1 MRSSSLVRR
10 GWCALAALS
19 LCVLTTAVSQ
29 ADEPL
34 RWKFKAGDKFNYNMK
49 QDMNM
54 NMDAGPAGKLA
65 TTAQQNMD
73 MNWAIQSVNPDGG
86 AVIKQTIDRIRV
98 KMTAPGGQGFDYDS
112 DDEGPAVGMAAM
124 VAPTFKA
131 MTAGSF
137 EFTMSPR
144 GEVTDV
150 KVSPE
155 LLEAIK
161 NAPGNQGGTDEK
173 AAEQFKQMV
182 SQVAFV
188 LPEKAPAKGE
198 TWTTKIALNNPA
210 AGNQTV
216 ETTYTFDGTREV
228 DGITYAVIKPAMTM
242 NLAGNP
248 QMEMKMKEQKTNGE
262 VLFNIEAGRLQ
273 SMSIDQDIILD
284 IIAGGQTIP
293 GTIDQKIDVTVTP
306 AFAAD
311 TAEKSAPKVQT
322 KVLAE

>member
-1 MRSSSLVRR
+1 MRFSTSVR
-10 GWCALAALS
+10 AFAALL
-19 LCVLTTAVSQ
+19 LCFLSTAVSQ

-34 RWKFKAGDKFNYNMK
+34 RWKFKAGDKYNYNMK

-86 AVIKQTIDRIRV
+86 AVIKQSIDRIRV

-131 MTAGSF
+131 MTAGTF
-137 EFTMSPR
+137 EFTISPR

-155 LLEAIK
+155 LLEALK
-161 NAPGNQGGTDEK
+161 NAPGNQAGTDDAK

-198 TWTTKIALNNPA
+198 TWSTKIALNNPA

-216 ETTYTFDGTREV
+216 ETTYTFEGTREV
-228 DGITYAVIKPAMTM
+228 DGITFAVIKPAMKM
-242 NLAGNP
+242 ELAGNP
-248 QMEMKMKEQKTNGE
+248 SMEMKMKEQKTDGE
-262 VLFNIEAGRLQ
+262 VLFNIEAGRLH

-293 GTIDQKIDVTVTP
+293 GTIDQKIEVTVTP
-306 AFAAD
+306 GSAGD
-311 TAEKSAPKVQT
+311 TAEKSAPKVKT

>member
-10 GWCALAALS
+10 GWYALAALS

-112 DDEGPAVGMAAM
+112 DNEGPAVGMAAM

-306 AFAAD
+306 ASAAD